1 MATLKDIA
9 EATNLSISTVSRVL
23 SGTADQVGIAEETQK
38 RVWEAAQKLNY
49 QPNMAA
55 RNLKLGYQPKCV
67 LFLYHETAEGRGQ
80 ELVVHPFFS
89 HMLRGIHLKVAET
102 KGYYLAYFGA
112 AEEDRDQLG
121 QLLEQTVNGVITF
134 GALPKAIWDE
144 LSSRDKPV
152 VSIEPYMPQG
162 RYSIY
167 VDNNLAISQAVEYL
181 RNLGHRRICF
191 FFTPDANRAGGPMF
205 ERLEA
210 FQREVSAKDSG
221 VAGTVKYIPAKENAV
236 DAGVKAALEV
246 LSSPDRPSAI
256 LTCHDLY
263 GIGVLEAARRLD
275 IKVPQELS
283 VVGID
288 DIEWASYT
296 YPPLTTIE
304 IPKEELGMAAASMV
318 IDLIQGKSCKE
329 SLLRLPTRLIE
340 RGSAAPANLP

>member
-23 SGTADQVGIAEETQK
+23 SGTADQIGIAEETQK
-38 RVWEAAQKLNY
+38 RVWAAAHKLNY

-67 LFLYHETAEGRGQ
+67 LFLYHETAGGMGQ
-80 ELVVHPFFS
+80 ELVVHPFFT
-89 HMLRGIHLKVAET
+89 HMLRGIHLKVAEK

-121 QLLEQTVNGVITF
+121 QLLEQTANGVITF
-134 GALPKAIWDE
+134 GALPGAIWDE
-144 LSSRDKPV
+144 LSNIEKPV
-152 VSIEPYMPQG
+152 VSIEPYTSQAK
-162 RYSIY
+162 YSIY
-167 VDNNLAISQAVEYL
+167 VNNHLAISQAVGYL
-181 RNLGHRRICF
+181 RSLGHRKICF
-191 FFTPDANRAGGPMF
+191 FFTPDANEVGGPML
-205 ERLEA
+205 ERVEA
-210 FQREVSAKDSG
+210 FQKEVSAAGSE
-221 VAGTVKYIPAKENAV
+221 VLGTVKHIPAKDNAV
-236 DAGVKAALEV
+236 EAGVKAALEV
-246 LSSPDRPSAI
+246 LSSPERPTAI

-288 DIEWASYT
+288 DIDWASYT

-304 IPKEELGMAAASMV
+304 IPKEELGMAAAAML
-318 IDLIQGKSCKE
+318 IDLIHGKPCKK
-329 SLLRLPTRLIE
+329 SLLRLPTKLIE
-340 RGSAAPANLP
+340 RGSAASATLP